1 MKSIVLQTGRGL
13 GSMSGAF
20 NTVQPLLSLAGRIYV
35 SWVFFASGLTK
46 IADWETTLFLFE
58 YEYHVPFL
66 PVVLAAYLATL
77 AELIVPV
84 LLTTGLASRL
94 SAIVLSIVN
103 VVAVISLEEIAPA
116 ALYGHVIWGLILA
129 HVVFWGAGQLSA
141 DHVIKWLY
149 NKRLPQAATA

>member
-1 MKSIVLQTGRGL
+1 MKSIVLQTGRVL
-13 GSMSGAF
+13 GGMSGAF
-20 NTVQPLLSLAGRIYV
+20 NTVQPLLTLAGRIYV

-66 PVVLAAYLATL
+66 PVATL

-84 LLTTGLASRL
+84 LLTSGLASRL